1 MNAFETDLTNQGIST
16 KAESVAPERPE
27 FKKENSSSPF
37 SSITWGFRIVL
48 ALTAALLGVAIMFGI
63 FSLFA
68 AGDAKYYSQ
77 YAESE
82 VAEVKRIAEHPG
94 VEFSKFIS
102 ECRSEEATVD
112 RLENDWSSVYYHFQD
127 SGIDAPWERVEYL
140 AEQLGFFERDYVYD
154 QNGKFVGVFVCKINT
169 ANASLLEQALL
180 EDLDKLAYNLE
191 LSLSD
196 SSAFY
201 GLTNSSSVFQV
212 RYRYGW
218 GVLEYI
224 EQMHS
229 NRWDAQ
235 DNGILAGIFLAIG
248 IVGIVVSKILHGKLK
263 EQQRAAEELRNAR
276 FLAKIEEM
284 QRKIDALEGR
294 TSTEAAFENT
304 VQTHYQELS
313 LPTSVQRPS
322 PSMAGSYMQTDID
335 QSLLARPKSKMEKLL
350 KTLDERQENAEGVG
364 KIFLAV
370 IFFPLR
376 LVLKTL
382 TLRTM
387 RAAFI
392 EADKISK
399 ETAARHEVGGYA
411 EAKHRKAQEEYRRL
425 NTNEEKMLF
434 FYRHF
439 AAVKSCS
446 KPTTYAYIMTYLA
459 EHSQLFD
466 KNDPLKLASCFTDNV
481 DHALCSLIGLDPKT
495 FPDDRQY
502 EQLLRRSD
510 KELVS
515 DKYLLQCLLIAAN
528 SKEDGTV
535 PFYRY
540 GILDRENASQQTA
553 QEF

>member
-16 KAESVAPERPE
+16 NAESIASERPE

-48 ALTAALLGVAIMFGI
+48 ALTAFFLATTIVLGISAIGYASSI
-63 FSLFA
+63 N
-68 AGDAKYYSQ
+68 SQ
-77 YAESE
+77 YAERE
-82 VAEVKRIAEHPG
+82 VEEIKRIAEHPG

-112 RLENDWSSVYYHFQD
+112 RLENDWSSVYYHFQN
-127 SGIDAPWERVEYL
+127 SGIDAPWTEIKRL
-140 AEQLGFFERDYVYD
+140 AIEIGFFYSDNIPVYD
-154 QNGKFVGVFVCKINT
+154 QNGNWVRYTYEMKVDTEK
-169 ANASLLEQALL
+169 ASLLEQALL
-180 EDLDKLAYNLE
+180 EDLDKLAHNLE
-191 LSLSD
+191 LYLSD
-196 SSAFY
+196 SNCAQSP
-201 GLTNSSSVFQV
+201 SSVFQMEV
-212 RYRYGW
+212 TLW
-218 GVLEYI
+218 GDSAPQI
-224 EQMHS
+224 IQRMHS
-229 NRWDAQ
+229 NRWDARFY
-235 DNGILAGIFLAIG
+235 GIFASIFLAIG
-248 IVGIVVSKILHGKLK
+248 IVGIFVSKILHGKLK

-284 QRKIDALEGR
+284 QRKIDVLEGR
-294 TSTEAAFENT
+294 APTQADSDSA

-313 LPTSVQRPS
+313 LPASVQRPS
-322 PSMAGSYMQTDID
+322 PSMTGSYMQTDID

-411 EAKHRKAQEEYRRL
+411 EAKHRKAQEKYRRL

-466 KNDPLKLASCFTDNV
+466 KNDPLRLASCFTDNV

-495 FPDDRQY
+495 SPDDRQY

-510 KELVS
+510 KELAS
-515 DKYLLQCLLIAAN
+515 DKYVLQCLLIAAN

-540 GILDRENASQQTA
+540 GILDRENASKQTA